1 MRGYGSWTIG
11 WREDE
16 RAHPGPPDKPGVVF
30 WCLIALVIFVC
41 MKVAME
47 GNPFA
52 ILIGLSILAG
62 AIKASN

>member
-11 WREDE
+11 WRQDE
-16 RAHPGPPDKPGVVF
+16 RAPTGPPDKPGVVF

-41 MKVAME
+41 MKVVME

-62 AIKASN
+62 AIKASK